1 MPVNTLWTIG
11 HSTREL
17 DAFLAL
23 LTENKIESLAD
34 VRRFPGS
41 RRHPHFNRE
50 ALSATLQNAGIT
62 YTHFPTLGGR
72 RTVAG
77 VSDPGRTVPRVSDPA
92 RPKATNNTAW
102 RVAAFAAYADYMLT
116 EDFKS
121 AFKEL
126 QTLATQ
132 KRTAIMCAEALPWRC
147 HRRLIADQFIA
158 QNWTVLDIVSRNTVK
173 THELPTF
180 ATITAGQVTYPGDSR
195 PLFDTNN

>member
-1 MPVNTLWTIG
+1 MPLNTLWTIG

-23 LTENKIESLAD
+23 LTENKIDSLAD

-50 ALSATLQNAGIT
+50 ALSATLENAGIT
-62 YTHFPTLGGR
+62 YTHFPALGGR
-72 RTVAG
+72 RK
-77 VSDPGRTVPRVSDPA
+77 SSSLPLPPGEA
-92 RPKATNNTAW
+92 RRAVRPGEGASNFPNSTRPNNTAW
-102 RVAAFAAYADYMLT
+102 RVAAFAPYADYMLT
-116 EDFKS
+116 KDFKS
-121 AFKEL
+121 ALQEL

-158 QNWTVLDIVSRNTVK
+158 QAWQVLDIVG
-173 THELPTF
+173 P
-180 ATITAGQVTYPGDSR
+180 
-195 PLFDTNN
+195 

>member
-1 MPVNTLWTIG
+1 MPLNTIWTIG

-17 DAFLAL
+17 NDFLAL
-23 LTENKIESLAD
+23 LAAEQIQTLAD

-50 ALSATLQNAGIT
+50 ALSATLQNLGIT

-77 VSDPGRTVPRVSDPA
+77 VSDPGRPGRTKTTKNSP
-92 RPKATNNTAW
+92 W

-116 EDFKS
+116 DDFKA

-126 QTLATQ
+126 QTLAAHS
-132 KRTAIMCAEALPWRC
+132 RTAIMCAEALPWRC
-147 HRRLIADQFIA
+147 HRRLIADQFVA
-158 QNWTVLDIVSRNTVK
+158 EGWEVQDIVGPNK
-173 THELPTF
+173 TMPHKLPDF
-180 ATITAGQVTYPGDSR
+180 AVVNAGQVTYPGNSR
-195 PLFDTNN
+195 PLFDH